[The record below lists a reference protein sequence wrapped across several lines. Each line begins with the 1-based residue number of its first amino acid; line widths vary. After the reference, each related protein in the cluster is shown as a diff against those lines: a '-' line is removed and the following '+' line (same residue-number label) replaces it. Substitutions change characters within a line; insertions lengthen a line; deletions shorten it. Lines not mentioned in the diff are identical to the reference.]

1 MASSTVAG
9 QNGRWSRS
17 SESNED
23 VMNDFDSRF
32 VGIQRLFS
40 AEGLE
45 RLRKASVCVVG
56 IGGVGSWAAEALAR
70 SAVGHITLVDLDDIC
85 VSNINR
91 QLHALEGVVGR
102 PKVTVMGARIQAI
115 NPSCDVRTVPEFFN
129 EATAAEILQTRF
141 DWVLDA
147 IDQVANKCLLIAR
160 CRQKE
165 IPIISSGG
173 AGGRKNPLEI
183 RLADLSQITGDALL
197 KQVRKRLRQ
206 EHGFADDPQT
216 SLNVPCVFS
225 REPAVY
231 PAGCEPRGGLNCDS
245 GYGTASFVTGAL
257 GFAAAS
263 CIVSN
268 IAGGRPYGTRSP

>member
-1 MASSTVAG
+1 
-9 QNGRWSRS
+9 
-17 SESNED
+17 
-23 VMNDFDSRF
+23 MNDFDSRF
-32 VGIQRLFS
+32 GGIQRLYS

-45 RLRKASVCVVG
+45 RLRRAKVCVVG
-56 IGGVGSWAAEALAR
+56 IGGVGSWAVEALAR

-91 QLHALEGVVGR
+91 QSHALEGVVGR
-102 PKVTVMGARIQAI
+102 PKVTIMAARIEVI
-115 NPSCDVRTVPEFFN
+115 NPSCDIRAVQEFFN
-129 EATAAEILQTRF
+129 EASAAEILQTRF
-141 DWVLDA
+141 DWVFDA

-183 RLADLSQITGDALL
+183 QFADLSQTRGDALL
-197 KQVRKRLRQ
+197 QQVRKRLRE
-206 EHGFADDPQT
+206 EHGFARDPKT
-216 SLNVPCVFS
+216 LLNVPCVFS
-225 REPAVY
+225 REPPVY
-231 PAGCEPRGGLNCDS
+231 PAGCEAGERLNCDS
-245 GYGTASFVTGAL
+245 GYGAASFVTGAF

-268 IAGGRPYGTRSP
+268 IAAGCQYGTRDS